1 MATISKLTLMA
12 RERQK
17 LSQSE
22 IYLLQQIPTNNQKLM
37 LSALLRQFQPALILQ
52 LMVLSGLLLSIP
64 VKAEHPSNLLLTQL
78 PMPQNQP
85 LPPLPINQD
94 PYTVPLVNNGTGQV
108 FEFQAPP
115 QNPQYQ
121 QAPMP
126 QYNQTYERY
135 SVVVDTN
142 GYSGQLLQQVKQVEP
157 SAYIRNIN
165 GRSVIQAGVFTRQQ
179 NAVLRIQ
186 QLLATG
192 INFYNV
198 RLFNAVNWQ
207 EIAITPDEG
216 GIGGSIGNYPN
227 DVNQNNSS
235 YYYVAIP
242 TRPEDFTQIEQ
253 TVWRSLGQY
262 ANNIGVQ
269 RRNQPRGAHIAVGP
283 FTQRGQ
289 AEQWNAVLKNAGLGN
304 ARVYYGR

>member
-1 MATISKLTLMA
+1 
-12 RERQK
+12 
-17 LSQSE
+17 
-22 IYLLQQIPTNNQKLM
+22 M
-37 LSALLRQFQPALILQ
+37 LSALLRQFQPALSLQ
-52 LMVLSGLLLSIP
+52 LVVLSGLVLSIP
-64 VKAEHPSNLLLTQL
+64 VKAEYPSSLLSAQL
-78 PMPQNQP
+78 PISQNQ
-85 LPPLPINQD
+85 LPPLPFNEN
-94 PYTVPLVNNGTGQV
+94 PYSVPPVNNGTGEV

-115 QNPQYQ
+115 QNTQYQ
-121 QAPMP
+121 QAPIP
-126 QYNQTYERY
+126 RYNQAYERY
-135 SVVVDTN
+135 SVVVDAN
-142 GYSGQLLQQVKQVEP
+142 GYNGQLLQQVKQVEP

-165 GRSVIQAGVFTRQQ
+165 GRSVIQAGVFSRQQ

-186 QLLATG
+186 QLVANG

-198 RLFNAVNWQ
+198 RLFNATNGQ
-207 EIAITPDEG
+207 EIAITPNGG
-216 GIGGSIGNYPN
+216 GIGGSIGNSPE

-242 TRPEDFTQIEQ
+242 TRPEDFPQIEQ

-262 ANNIGVQ
+262 TNNIGVQ